1 MVHPSKVIWMKM
13 EMEITIPMMNYDG
26 DKTHYN
32 VGEEN

>member
-13 EMEITIPMMNYDG
+13 EMDIIIPMTNSDG